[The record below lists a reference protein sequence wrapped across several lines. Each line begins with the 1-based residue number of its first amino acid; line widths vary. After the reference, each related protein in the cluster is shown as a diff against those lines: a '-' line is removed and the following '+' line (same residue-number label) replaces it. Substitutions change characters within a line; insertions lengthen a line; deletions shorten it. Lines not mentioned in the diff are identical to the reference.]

1 MPEGVN
7 RYKTSKLSKGKLF
20 PNLDLDFL
28 LLLARGRTNL
38 FFLMIYTYL

>member
-1 MPEGVN
+1 MPEGFN

-38 FFLMIYTYL
+38 FFFLINS